1 VKGTP
6 NTMILVV
13 GSSRFVDDA
22 FLKLFNDNFAF
33 LLNAVDWM
41 TLGDTLI
48 SIRTKVL
55 TDRPL
60 IQLSDSERNL
70 IRQTITF
77 GIPVIV
83 LLLGAAYNLRQ
94 KKIRKNLAERYS

>member
-1 VKGTP
+1 MKETA
-6 NTMILVV
+6 NSMILVV
-13 GSSRFVDDA
+13 GSSRFIDDG

-41 TLGDTLI
+41 TLGDALI
-48 SIRTKVL
+48 NIRTKVL

-60 IQLSDSERNL
+60 IPLSDSEKNW
-70 IRQTITF
+70 IRQLNTF
-77 GIPVIV
+77 GIPAIV

-94 KKIRKNLAERYS
+94 KKIRRNLAEHYS